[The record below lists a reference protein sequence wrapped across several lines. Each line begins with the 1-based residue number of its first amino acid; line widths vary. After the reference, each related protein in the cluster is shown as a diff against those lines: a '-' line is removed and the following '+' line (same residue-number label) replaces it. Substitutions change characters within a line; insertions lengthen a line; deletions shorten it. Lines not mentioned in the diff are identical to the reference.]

1 MERWS
6 GKVAIVTGASSG
18 IGAVISRE
26 LVANGL
32 NVVGVSNQE
41 DRLKNLYQD
50 LKISKGTFHYL
61 CCDVEKEQDILYA
74 FTYVNEKFG
83 GVDVLVN
90 NAGIIR
96 ESTFQNVKTE
106 DLRAV
111 LNVNVLA
118 PAIFIRESL
127 KSMRQRKNEAHIIN
141 INSMLGINAAT
152 TIPINIYPASK
163 FALRGM
169 TDTLKNELEFHK
181 DNIRVTGIHPGL
193 VNTEIFGDS
202 VLFNKLK
209 IKLPVVE
216 PKDIVDCV
224 IFALSAPP
232 NVQLHEITVT
242 GVPKK

>member
-26 LVANGL
+26 LVTHGL
-32 NVVGVSNQE
+32 NVLGISNQE
-41 DRLKNLYQD
+41 DRLKSLYQN
-50 LKISKGTFHYL
+50 LKNLKGKFHYL

-74 FTYVNEKFG
+74 FAYVNEKFG
-83 GVDVLVN
+83 GVDILVN

-127 KSMRQRKNEAHIIN
+127 KSMRLRKNEAHIIN
-141 INSMLGINAAT
+141 INSLVGINAAT
-152 TIPINIYPASK
+152 TMPINIYPASK

-169 TDTLKNELEFHK
+169 ADTLKNELEWYK

-193 VNTEIFGDS
+193 VNTEIYGDS
-202 VLFNKLK
+202 VIFNKLK
-209 IKLPVVE
+209 TKLPVVE
-216 PKDIVDCV
+216 PKDVVDCV